1 MKYLKLFEN
10 FEKELTYKEAL
21 EKGSGTG
28 NIVYHLLKISI
39 KDGKFTKSEKVD
51 QYIKDWYMSTKEE
64 YPKLKDS
71 VLKMSILRTL
81 ERLSKNKELLEHTNE
96 ILKKI

>member
-1 MKYLKLFEN
+1 MKYLNLFEN

-39 KDGKFTKSEKVD
+39 KDGEFTKSKEVD
-51 QYIKDWYMSTKEE
+51 QYIKDWYMSTKSE
-64 YPKLKDS
+64 YPELEGDFLKR
-71 VLKMSILRTL
+71 SILKTL
-81 ERLSKNKELLEHTNE
+81 ERLSKNQKLLEHTNE